1 MIDCGRF
8 ADNLP
13 MDTAKR
19 TLNIIRAAL
28 LASVALYMFVGEQLV
43 GGKAGPVNAL
53 LFQVMAIVA
62 VANVVLI
69 LVVRRSMVAPSLAAL
84 RSNANDPAAL
94 NRWRAGYVITYAL
107 CEAVALYGFILR
119 IMRFSFRIIVPF
131 YLASVILMIYFGPR
145 SVETQSSAAVGAG

>member
-1 MIDCGRF
+1 MIDCGPF

-119 IMRFSFRIIVPF
+119 IMGFSFRSVPF

-145 SVETQSSAAVGAG
+145 SVEIQSHRRIESA